1 MKPFDLR
8 IVSKNMKSNI
18 PHIVQYQGSKRKLAP
33 QILKYLPYR
42 INRFIEPFAGMA
54 AMSIAVASEG
64 RSKRFIIND
73 LNGPLV
79 ALLHDAIE
87 TPEILYEKYA
97 SIWNEQFTYPN
108 GSEEHFYYVREQFN
122 SGRKDS
128 QLILYLIARCVKGS
142 VRYGSNGN
150 FNQSPDKRRNGTSPT
165 TLLKNIR
172 EISSLLKGK
181 CLFQSLDYREI
192 LQKASPGD
200 IIYMDPPYQG
210 VCNGRDPRYF
220 SGIDFQEFIVS
231 IDDLNKRGIDFLISY
246 DGSCGDKKYG
256 EDLPEELG
264 LFKVMVNAGVSTQS
278 IFNGKPSDTTE
289 ALYVS
294 PGLIG
299 QGVSLQP
306 ELNLFAI

>member
-1 MKPFDLR
+1 MR
-8 IVSKNMKSNI
+8 STA

-33 QILKYLPYR
+33 QILKFLPKR
-42 INRFIEPFAGMA
+42 INCFIEPFAGMA
-54 AMSIAVASEG
+54 AMSIAVASEA

-73 LNGPLV
+73 INAPLV
-79 ALLHDAIE
+79 ALLQDVIE
-87 TPEILYEKYA
+87 TPETLYEKYA
-97 SIWNEQFTYPN
+97 NLWGQQFTYQE

-122 SGRKDS
+122 NGRKDS
-128 QLILYLIARCVKGS
+128 QFILYLIARCVKGS

-150 FNQSPDKRRNGTSPT
+150 FNQSPDKRRNGTAPT

-181 CLFQSLDYREI
+181 CSFHSLDYREI
-192 LQKASPGD
+192 LQQSQPGD

-210 VCNGRDPRYF
+210 VCSGRDSRYF
-220 SGIDFQEFIVS
+220 SGIDFQEFVAS
-231 IDDLNKRGIDFLISY
+231 LDDLNRRGVDYLISY
-246 DGSCGDKKYG
+246 DGACGEKKYG
-256 EDLPEELG
+256 ENLPEELG
-264 LFKVMVNAGVSTQS
+264 LLKVMLKAGVSTQS

-299 QGVSLQP
+299 QGVSFQP
-306 ELNLFAI
+306 ELNLFEL